1 MTARHD
7 MDMAVALPPGMPA
20 TNGNGGSYGAFPVLA
35 SNGRL
40 RTVSLDAIHPNPHQP
55 RGPITS
61 ESLAGLVASIKAR
74 GILQPPVVRKVADGY
89 ELIAGERRCRAARL
103 AGLTAIEVLV
113 GDHDDEGSLL
123 DALVE
128 NVERQD
134 LSPIETARAYATCT
148 QDLRISQG
156 QLAERIGV
164 SRGSI
169 NNHVRLLDLPD
180 DVIDL
185 LAQGQLSFAH
195 GRELAG
201 CKDCET
207 QKTLAARAVA
217 GDWTSRRLAE
227 AVKLYVAPVDKRAQR
242 QAHRQAATEATAL
255 SARLTDR
262 FSQATG
268 LDVRV
273 AVKGRKRTI
282 TVDDTALRAIADRL
296 GVSTD
301 AFEV

>member
-1 MTARHD
+1 MSARHD
-7 MDMAVALPPGMPA
+7 MDMTVALPPGMPSA
-20 TNGNGGSYGAFPVLA
+20 ANGSGAAYGSFTALA
-35 SNGRL
+35 PSGRL
-40 RTVSLDAIHPNPHQP
+40 RTVSLDEIHSNPHQP
-55 RGPITS
+55 RGPITP
-61 ESLAGLVASIKAR
+61 ESLAGLAASIKAR
-74 GILQPPVVRKVADGY
+74 GILQPPVVRKIADGY

-103 AGLTAIEVLV
+103 AGLSSIEALV

-134 LSPIETARAYATCT
+134 LSPIETARAYATCID
-148 QDLRISQG
+148 DLGVSQV

-164 SRGSI
+164 SRGTI

-185 LAQGQLSFAH
+185 LAQGRLSFAH

-201 CKDCET
+201 CKDRET
-207 QKTLAARAVA
+207 QQALAARAVA

-227 AVKLYVAPVDKRAQR
+227 AVKAAAAPAAKRTQR
-242 QAHRQAATEATAL
+242 QATTEAKAL
-255 SARLTDR
+255 GARLTDG

-273 AVKGRKRTI
+273 VVKGRKRTI
-282 TVDDTALRAIADRL
+282 TLDEGGLRVLADRL

-301 AFEV
+301 AFET